1 MSLKLGAVI
10 IDAASL
16 EEESTFWHQF
26 LGGSVAATETHHFLS
41 AEGFPTLVIQHAAG
55 QAPPEWPDG
64 ASQQVHLDIT
74 AADLAAAESRAVEAG
89 ARQLSGHVYA
99 SPAGH
104 PFCLRQ
110 A

>member
-1 MSLKLGAVI
+1 
-10 IDAASL
+10 
-16 EEESTFWHQF
+16 
-26 LGGSVAATETHHFLS
+26 
-41 AEGFPTLVIQHAAG
+41 QHAAG
-55 QAPPEWPDG
+55 QVPPEWPDG
-64 ASQQVHLDIT
+64 VSQQLHLDLI
-74 AADLAAAESRAVEAG
+74 ADDLAEAEKLAVEAG